1 MKISIVG
8 NQVCITSAYTNHE
21 LNKVKRNRPDALKLY
36 EGSGQERHPVFSI
49 STDTTGGMNN
59 SFLCFREGDTDIN
72 GKAIVMFPVPSVQD
86 TPEKTK
92 AAVAEYI
99 GARAL
104 YAKKIEQQID
114 AAITAINN
122 EQNSVM
128 NMIEA

>member
-1 MKISIVG
+1 MKITIVG
-8 NQVCITSAYTNHE
+8 NQICITSAYTNNE

-36 EGSGQERHPVFSI
+36 EGTGQERHPVFSI
-49 STDTTGGMNN
+49 STDATGGMNN
-59 SFLCFREGDTDIN
+59 SFLCFGAGDCDIN
-72 GKAIVMFPVPSVQD
+72 GKAIVMLPIPGIQD

-92 AAVAEYI
+92 AAVAEQI
-99 GARAL
+99 GIRAL
-104 YAKKIEQQID
+104 YAKQIEQQID